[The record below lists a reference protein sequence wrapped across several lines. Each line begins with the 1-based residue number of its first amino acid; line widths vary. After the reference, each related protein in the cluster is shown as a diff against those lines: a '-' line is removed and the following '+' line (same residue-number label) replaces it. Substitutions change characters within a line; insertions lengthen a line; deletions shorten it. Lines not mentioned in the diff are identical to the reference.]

1 MARIRQTASS
11 VWGGLNQLFTWKVY
25 VLTAVATIA
34 FANVVLA
41 LFGNTIP
48 NAFLMV
54 FGNTIP
60 NAFLIVFGNTIPN
73 AFLMV
78 FGNMI
83 PGVFQTAFKV
93 AASGVI
99 LGAVFVFAMAWLLKA
114 KPHSRPR
121 AYRVVIFDVYGRESA
136 IDGLRLNFRNHDVA
150 WSYMKQ
156 YKASYPLHNFA
167 LVSDNPESRPTI
179 YRYI

>member
-1 MARIRQTASS
+1 MVRIRQTALS
-11 VWGGLNQLFTWKVY
+11 VWGGLNHLFTWKMY

-34 FANVVLA
+34 FTNVVLA
-41 LFGNTIP
+41 I
-48 NAFLMV
+48 
-54 FGNTIP
+54 
-60 NAFLIVFGNTIPN
+60 FGNTIPN

-114 KPHSRPR
+114 KPHGRPR

-167 LVSDNPESRPTI
+167 LVSDTPKSRPTI

>member
-1 MARIRQTASS
+1 MCIRDRCLVA
-11 VWGGLNQLFTWKVY
+11 
-25 VLTAVATIA
+25 AATIA
-34 FANVVLA
+34 FANVVLV

-48 NAFLMV
+48 NAFSMV

-60 NAFLIVFGNTIPN
+60 NAFW
-73 AFLMV
+73 MV

-114 KPHSRPR
+114 KPHSQPR

-156 YKASYPLHNFA
+156 Y
-167 LVSDNPESRPTI
+167 
-179 YRYI
+179 

>member
-1 MARIRQTASS
+1 MVRIRQTALS
-11 VWGGLNQLFTWKVY
+11 VWGGLNHLFTWKMY

-41 LFGNTIP
+41 I
-48 NAFLMV
+48 
-54 FGNTIP
+54 
-60 NAFLIVFGNTIPN
+60 FGNTIPN

-167 LVSDNPESRPTI
+167 LVSDNPKSRPTI

>member
-1 MARIRQTASS
+1 MARIRQTALS
-11 VWGGLNQLFTWKVY
+11 VWGGLNHLFTWKVY

-48 NAFLMV
+48 NAFL
-54 FGNTIP
+54 
-60 NAFLIVFGNTIPN
+60 L
-73 AFLMV
+73 V

-167 LVSDNPESRPTI
+167 LVSDNPKSRPTI

>member
-1 MARIRQTASS
+1 MARIRQTALS

-41 LFGNTIP
+41 L
-48 NAFLMV
+48 
-54 FGNTIP
+54 
-60 NAFLIVFGNTIPN
+60 FGNTIPN